1 MIAEKKVDIA
11 VIGAGAAGLAAA
23 TECAKAGVSV
33 LAIDREELPGGILRQ
48 CIHNGF
54 GLRYFKE
61 ELTGPEYAD
70 RVMKLAQEAGAD
82 FCPGTTVTEAE
93 KLEDGSFSLLL
104 LSSQEGVIRLNA
116 KAVILAMGCR
126 ERNRGNLAI
135 PGSRPAG
142 VFTAGCAQ
150 KLLNMEGMIPGRSAV
165 IVGSGDIGLIMARR
179 LRWSGVEVKAVIEI
193 MPYPSGLTRNVVQC
207 LEDFNIPLYLEHSI
221 VSINGRERV
230 QSVDVAP
237 LQDGIAQPEK
247 KFNIPCDTVLFS
259 VGLIPENEL
268 ARKLGVELNPATGG
282 AVVDADYCTS
292 VPGVFAGGN
301 VLHVHDLVDFV
312 SEEAARAAKAALR
325 YLKDGSAAER
335 NPVKVSANLK
345 YAIPNYYTA
354 GQEMVFSFR
363 PLIVCDGAE
372 LTVTLNGR
380 EIWKRRFAHIR
391 PAEMM
396 QIKLDGALLNV
407 PGTLEFKLTPEHT
420 EVKK

>member
-1 MIAEKKVDIA
+1 MIYEKTTDIA
-11 VIGAGAAGLAAA
+11 IIGGGAAGLAAA
-23 TECAKAGVSV
+23 AECAAAGVAALV
-33 LAIDREELPGGILRQ
+33 IDREELPGGILRQ

-70 RVMKLAQEAGAD
+70 RVMKLAQKAGTR
-82 FCPGTTVTEAE
+82 FCTGTTVTEAE

-104 LSSQEGVIRLNA
+104 LSSREGVVRLNA

-207 LEDFNIPLYLEHSI
+207 LEDFNIPLYLEHAV

-237 LQDGIAQPEK
+237 LREGIAQQNQ
-247 KFNIPCDTVLFS
+247 KFNIS
-259 VGLIPENEL
+259 
-268 ARKLGVELNPATGG
+268 
-282 AVVDADYCTS
+282 
-292 VPGVFAGGN
+292 
-301 VLHVHDLVDFV
+301 
-312 SEEAARAAKAALR
+312 
-325 YLKDGSAAER
+325 LKER
-335 NPVKVSANLK
+335 IYS
-345 YAIPNYYTA
+345 
-354 GQEMVFSFR
+354 R
-363 PLIVCDGAE
+363 
-372 LTVTLNGR
+372 
-380 EIWKRRFAHIR
+380 IWS
-391 PAEMM
+391 
-396 QIKLDGALLNV
+396 
-407 PGTLEFKLTPEHT
+407 
-420 EVKK
+420 

>member
-1 MIAEKKVDIA
+1 MIQEKQIDIA

-23 TECAKAGVSV
+23 AECANAGVSV
-33 LAIDREELPGGILRQ
+33 LAIDREEVPGGILRQ

-70 RVMKLAQEAGAD
+70 RVMKKAEAAGAQ
-82 FCPGTTVTEAE
+82 FCMETTVTDA
-93 KLEDGSFSLLL
+93 KRLPDGTFSLLL
-104 LSSQEGVIRLNA
+104 LSARFGVIRLHA

-142 VFTAGCAQ
+142 VFAAGCAQ
-150 KLLNMEGMIPGRSAV
+150 KLLNMEGMLPGKSAV

-179 LRWSGVEVKAVIEI
+179 LRWSGVEVKAVVEI

-207 LEDFNIPLYLEHSI
+207 LEDFNIPLYLEHSVI
-221 VSINGRERV
+221 SINGRERV
-230 QSVDVAP
+230 NSVDVAP
-237 LQDGIAQPEK
+237 LADGIAQTEK
-247 KFNIPCDTVLFS
+247 AFNIPCDTVLFS

-268 ARKLGVELNPATGG
+268 ALKLGVELNPATGG
-282 AVVDADYCTS
+282 ALVDADYCTNI
-292 VPGVFAGGN
+292 PGVFAGGN

-312 SEEAARAAKAALR
+312 SEESARAAQAAIR
-325 YLKDGSAAER
+325 YLAGTSAAER

-345 YAIPNYYTA
+345 YAIPNFYTA
-354 GQEMVFSFR
+354 GRKTVFSFR
-363 PLIVCDGAE
+363 PLVVCDGAE
-372 LTVTLNGR
+372 LAAYLNG
-380 EIWKRRFAHIR
+380 EKIWKRRFAHIR

-396 QIKLDGALLNV
+396 QVELDETLLDKA
-407 PGTLEFKLTPEHT
+407 GTLEFKLTPDYT
-420 EVKK
+420 EVEK